1 MQQIYRRADMPKL
14 LCNFIKIKLRHGC
27 SPVNLLHIFRTP
39 FPKNTSGWL
48 LLIVVLKIVSHLLML
63 KVRSSLPDVFC
74 KKGAL
79 RNFAKFTGKHLC
91 QSLFFNKV
99 AGPRAPRPATLL
111 KKILWHRYFPVILRN
126 F

>member
-1 MQQIYRRADMPKL
+1 MFRKIVKL
-14 LCNFIKIKLRHGC
+14 LCNFIKIKFRHGC
-27 SPVNLLHIFRTP
+27 SPVNLLHIFRAP
-39 FPKNTSGWL
+39 FPKNHSGWL
-48 LLIVVLKIVSHLLML
+48 LLLVLLKIVSHLLML

-111 KKILWHRYFPVILRN
+111 KKILWHRCFPVILRN